1 MRRRAGMC
9 SMLIIRHGAG
19 LFETIKRED
28 DKMDDEE
35 LTFVTYEQFIADVI
49 AAIADLTSRVETL
62 EE

>member
-1 MRRRAGMC
+1 
-9 SMLIIRHGAG
+9 
-19 LFETIKRED
+19 
-28 DKMDDEE
+28 MDDEE

>member
-1 MRRRAGMC
+1 
-9 SMLIIRHGAG
+9 MLIIRHGAG